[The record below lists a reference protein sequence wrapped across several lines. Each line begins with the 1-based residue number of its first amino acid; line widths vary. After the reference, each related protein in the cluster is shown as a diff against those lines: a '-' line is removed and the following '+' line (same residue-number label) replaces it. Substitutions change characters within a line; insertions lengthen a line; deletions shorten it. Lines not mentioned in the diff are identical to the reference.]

1 MSPTFLILYVVIV
14 TLVLTLVLPR
24 LTEPSPHLRQALV
37 VASVAGAVVLL
48 ILTFVL

>member
-1 MSPTFLILYVVIV
+1 MSPTFLILYVIIV

-24 LTEPSPHLRQALV
+24 LAEPSPQLRRTLV
-37 VASVAGAVVLL
+37 VAAVAGAVVLL

>member
-24 LTEPSPHLRQALV
+24 MAEPSPQVRQGLV
-37 VASVAGAVVLL
+37 IAAIAGAVVLL
-48 ILTFVL
+48 ILTLVL